1 MLTGDDIAKMETKSK
16 KKRKV
21 KPKISETA
29 PDLIDKLILDFDPET
44 IDIDRRIYQ
53 SVTGKQYEYVE
64 NTSHDMG
71 IKVDSDTIGEQDS
84 DDNSD

>member
-1 MLTGDDIAKMETKSK
+1 MLNGDDIAKMEAKSK

-53 SVTGKQYEYVE
+53 SVTGKQYDYVE
-64 NTSHDMG
+64 NIPNDMD
-71 IKVDSDTIGEQDS
+71 IKVDSDSKGEQDS
-84 DDNSD
+84 DNDSD